1 MKKSYYVDTC
11 IYLNIWQKEVVNG
24 VELWKLSKEFFD
36 KIEEREDTIYY
47 SGFILKEIMYLL
59 SENEF
64 KQKREMFSSNPRFIK
79 EILTSEE
86 YEEAREIEIKIKN
99 EISFYDIIHLLLARK
114 TKSIL
119 ITRDKKLIETSKSLG
134 VEVKKPEEIL

>member
-11 IYLNIWQKEVVNG
+11 IYLNIWQKEVVNS

-36 KIEEREDTIYY
+36 KIEERENMIYY
-47 SGFILKEIMYLL
+47 SGFILKELMYLL

-86 YEEAREIEIKIKN
+86 YEEAREIEIKIKD
-99 EISFYDIIHLLLARK
+99 EISFYDIIHILLAKK

-119 ITRDKKLIETSKSLG
+119 ITRDKKLIETPKSLG
-134 VEVKKPEEIL
+134 VDVKKPEEIL

>member
-11 IYLNIWQKEVVNG
+11 IYLNIWQKEVVNS

-36 KIEEREDTIYY
+36 KIEERENMIYY
-47 SGFILKEIMYLL
+47 SGFILKELMYLL

-86 YEEAREIEIKIKN
+86 YEEAREIEIKIKD
-99 EISFYDIIHLLLARK
+99 EISFYDIIHILLAKK

-119 ITRDKKLIETSKSLG
+119 ITRDKKLIETPKSLG